1 MISRKF
7 ECVLALYSDIICRH
21 VSQPECTC
29 TVIYA
34 GSYYEV
40 FFICRVLNHFNV
52 SSDDYAVIFTSNCT
66 AALKLL
72 SESFSFRHDIDLD
85 NECLLSK
92 TVANMKPP
100 QPVFVYLID
109 NHTSVVGIRE
119 VVKSR
124 GVSFR
129 HATGKDIDSFVSF
142 PGDDRQKALGREGI
156 LPDTNNLFA
165 FPAQSN
171 FSGQRYPLSW
181 IKKVRGHSGFA
192 SHEGNWC
199 VLLDAASYLT
209 TSTIDLKQYH
219 PDFVTLSF
227 YKIFGY
233 PTGLGKYL
241 DTSFE

>member
-1 MISRKF
+1 M
-7 ECVLALYSDIICRH
+7 
-21 VSQPECTC
+21 T
-29 TVIYA
+29 
-34 GSYYEV
+34 
-40 FFICRVLNHFNV
+40 
-52 SSDDYAVIFTSNCT
+52 CT

-72 SESFSFRHDIDLD
+72 SESFSFRQDIDLD
-85 NECLLSK
+85 NESLLSK
-92 TVANMKPP
+92 TVANIKPP

>member
-1 MISRKF
+1 M
-7 ECVLALYSDIICRH
+7 
-21 VSQPECTC
+21 
-29 TVIYA
+29 
-34 GSYYEV
+34 
-40 FFICRVLNHFNV
+40 NHFNA

-72 SESFSFRHDIDLD
+72 SESFSFRHDVDVV
-85 NECLLSK
+85 NECPLSK
-92 TVANMKPP
+92 TVTNVKPSEP
-100 QPVFVYLID
+100 AFVYLVD
-109 NHTSVVGIRE
+109 NHTSVIGIRE

-124 GVSFR
+124 DVSFR
-129 HATGKDIDSFVSF
+129 HATEKDIDSFMSF
-142 PGDDRQKALGREGI
+142 QGNRKEALDREGI
-156 LPDTNNLFA
+156 LPNTNNLFA

-181 IKKVRGHSGFA
+181 IKKVQGHSGFA

-241 DTSFE
+241 W